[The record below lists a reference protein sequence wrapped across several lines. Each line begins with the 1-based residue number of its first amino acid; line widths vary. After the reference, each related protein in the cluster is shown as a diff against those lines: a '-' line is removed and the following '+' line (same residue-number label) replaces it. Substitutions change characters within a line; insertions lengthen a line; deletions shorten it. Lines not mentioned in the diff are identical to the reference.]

1 MIRIKAFSLALCLSA
16 GSAVALS
23 ATHAQATPRICKDG
37 TTTTATGRGTCSG
50 HGGVG
55 KAATKATRKEAKAE
69 IKAAKAITH
78 TAAGTKVTVTCTD
91 GSKSNSTGRGSCSGH
106 GGVMMAGA
114 TSKTTNA
121 PVLVPSTATPPAN
134 SRRSAPLPRAS
145 ARARERANENSRVAG
160 SGSAD
165 DNNPSGAVAQCKD
178 GMYSHAQH
186 SRGSCG
192 HHGGVARWM

>member
-23 ATHAQATPRICKDG
+23 ATQTRATPGICKDG

-50 HGGVG
+50 HGGVD
-55 KAATKATRKEAKAE
+55 KAATKAARKQAKAE
-69 IKAAKAITH
+69 LKAARAAARR
-78 TAAGTKVTVTCTD
+78 TAA
-91 GSKSNSTGRGSCSGH
+91 
-106 GGVMMAGA
+106 
-114 TSKTTNA
+114 TSSMHN
-121 PVLVPSTATPPAN
+121 
-134 SRRSAPLPRAS
+134 RRAAPLPRAS

-160 SGSAD
+160 SGSSD
-165 DNNPSGAVAQCKD
+165 DNNPSGAIAQCKD
-178 GMYSHAQH
+178 GMYSHAQR